1 VVLAALV
8 KAIVTAATAVE
19 RGISTSFAISIR
31 RFRISAE
38 PSADPG
44 EAPRTAARPAQR
56 IWSSRLH
63 ARTPDC
69 LCLIAGPSPI

>member
-1 VVLAALV
+1 MVLAALV
-8 KAIVTAATAVE
+8 MAIVTAAAAVE
-19 RGISTSFAISIR
+19 RGISTSFAISIKAV
-31 RFRISAE
+31 RISAE

-56 IWSSRLH
+56 IWGSRLY

-69 LCLIAGPSPI
+69 LCLIAGPGPI